1 MKITL
6 VKKIKADGSPCQ
18 KCQDISDRLEASDQ
32 MKLIDQVII
41 ADEANPASPGMLLA
55 SELSVNRAPFFVVE
69 HEDGRREVFTVYFK
83 FVKEILN
90 QITSEEE
97 ELTEI
102 MHDNPDL
109 DYI

>member
-1 MKITL
+1 MNITL

-32 MKLIDQVII
+32 MKLIDQIII
-41 ADEANPASPGMLLA
+41 ADESDPASEGMLLA
-55 SELSVNRAPFFVVE
+55 SELSVDRAPFFVVE
-69 HEDGRREVFTVYFK
+69 HDDGQKEVFTVYFK
-83 FVKEILN
+83 FVKQVLN

-97 ELTEI
+97 ELAEI
-102 MHDNPDL
+102 MNDNPDL